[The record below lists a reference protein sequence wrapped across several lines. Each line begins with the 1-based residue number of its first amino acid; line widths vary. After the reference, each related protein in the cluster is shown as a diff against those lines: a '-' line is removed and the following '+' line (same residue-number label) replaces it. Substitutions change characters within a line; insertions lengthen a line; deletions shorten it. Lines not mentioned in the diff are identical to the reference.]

1 LTGGGSLID
10 FVLYGFAPGTNA
22 LSIAIEISCSI
33 AQGGAGGD
41 DAAISG
47 GWTGAAAL
55 QRCDIVFADERTELE
70 TGR

>member
-10 FVLYGFAPGTNA
+10 FVLYGSAPGTNA
-22 LSIAIEISCSI
+22 LSIAIEVRRAV
-33 AQGGAGGD
+33 AQRGAGGD
-41 DAAISG
+41 DAATSG

-55 QRCDIVFADERTELE
+55 QSCDIVFADEWTELE